1 MSHPHDPEC
10 VRLLERV
17 SEYLDHAVDEATC
30 RAIEAHVRACPSCA
44 AVIDGLRRTVGL
56 CRETGDRPVPAA
68 VKARAQASI
77 SRLLGTKEPAGG
89 RTPRKPDRAR

>member
-1 MSHPHDPEC
+1 MSHPSDPKC

-17 SEYLDHAVDEATC
+17 SEYLDHALDEGTC
-30 RAIEAHVRACPSCA
+30 RAIEVQARECPGCA

-56 CRETGDRPVPAA
+56 CRDTGDRPVPAE

-77 SRLLGTKEPAGG
+77 RRLLEAKEPAG
-89 RTPRKPDRAR
+89 RRRSRKSTPSR

>member
-1 MSHPHDPEC
+1 MSHPSDPEC

-17 SEYLDHAVDEATC
+17 SEYLDHALDEGTC

-56 CRETGDRPVPAA
+56 CRDTGDRPVPAA
-68 VKARAQASI
+68 VKTLAQASI
-77 SRLLGTKEPAGG
+77 RRLLDTMEPAGR
-89 RTPRKPDRAR
+89 RTPRKPDPSR